1 MSKISLRKI
10 YLYLF
15 SMVGLILVIIGAVGF
30 INLGLQLTI
39 FRDAL
44 QYKYGYLDR
53 PPEPYFLERVNT
65 LKESEELTEQDKEML
80 KQWEEDYKKW
90 QESQKKGYLP
100 YVENELSRDVA
111 LLIVGIPL
119 YLYHWSL
126 IKKEGGSPPSKEP

>member
-1 MSKISLRKI
+1 MSKISLRKV

-15 SMVGLILVIIGAVGF
+15 SMIGLILVIIGAVGF

-126 IKKEGGSPPSKEP
+126 IKKEGASPPSKES